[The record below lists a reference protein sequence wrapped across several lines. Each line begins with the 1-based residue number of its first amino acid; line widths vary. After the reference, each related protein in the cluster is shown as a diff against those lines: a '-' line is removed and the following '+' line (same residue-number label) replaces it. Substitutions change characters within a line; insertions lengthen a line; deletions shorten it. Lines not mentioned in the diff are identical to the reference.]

1 MTTGPR
7 QDRQPQDD
15 PQQPLPRRGDRQ
27 HGRIPT
33 QYAPGRL
40 RTRALTAFKVR
51 PGAPEPPTPE
61 PQQGA
66 APVRGG
72 AKTTTAFAI
81 RPGLPS
87 DPPPEGTPAP
97 DWELQPVEA
106 APQSDD
112 QPGRQH
118 SRRPNRLRRRIA
130 LGSAAVVVLGGAA
143 ATLALTGGHSAGHP
157 TAVASPSAAVPTT
170 QASLPSF
177 APSTMPPAQPTPS
190 PTLLDPIT
198 LLSSATTDTAPLSVA
213 ALFPGKKVTV
223 NGHVYTQALTAT
235 SACKD
240 AATPPLAAL
249 LAKSGCQAVFRATYD
264 SGTAEVTVGIA
275 IFPSAAQAGTVKAQ
289 AASGNL
295 QSLFGGPVKPFCRG
309 VVCRLSTD
317 AIGRY
322 TYFTVAGYSN
332 GKPVPAND
340 SVALAAGNDIAA
352 MAFQN
357 LADRGRAEAAAAA
370 QSAR

>member
-7 QDRQPQDD
+7 QDRQPQAD
-15 PQQPLPRRGDRQ
+15 PQQSLPRRGDRQ

-40 RTRALTAFKVR
+40 RARALTAFKVR

-61 PQQGA
+61 PQQGT

-72 AKTTTAFAI
+72 ARTTTAFAI

-97 DWELQPVEA
+97 DWEQPTET
-106 APQSDD
+106 APEPSH
-112 QPGRQH
+112 RSNQH
-118 SRRPNRLRRRIA
+118 TRPTGPTRLRRRIA
-130 LGSAAVVVLGGAA
+130 LGAAAVLVLGGGAA
-143 ATLALTGGHSAGHP
+143 ALALTGGHSTGHP
-157 TAVASPSAAVPTT
+157 TAVASPSVAVPTT
-170 QASLPSF
+170 QPSF
-177 APSTMPPAQPTPS
+177 APTTMPPAQPTPS

-223 NGHVYTQALTAT
+223 NGHPYTQALTAT
-235 SACKD
+235 SACTD
-240 AATPPLAAL
+240 AATAPLAAV
-249 LAKSGCQAVFRATYD
+249 LAKNGCQAVFRATYG
-264 SGTAEVTVGIA
+264 SGAADVTVGIA
-275 IFPSAAQAGTVKAQ
+275 VFPSAAQADAVKAQ

-322 TYFTVAGYSN
+322 TYFTVAGYTN

-340 SVALAAGNDIAA
+340 TVALASGNDIAA

-357 LADRGRAEAAAAA
+357 LAARGRAEAAAAA
-370 QSAR
+370 QSAH

>member
-7 QDRQPQDD
+7 QDRQPQAD
-15 PQQPLPRRGDRQ
+15 PQQPLPRRGDQQ

-51 PGAPEPPTPE
+51 PGTPEPPTPE

-66 APVRGG
+66 APVRSG
-72 AKTTTAFAI
+72 ARTATAFAI

-87 DPPPEGTPAP
+87 DPPPEGTQPP
-97 DWELQPVEA
+97 EWEQQPVEA
-106 APQSDD
+106 APE
-112 QPGRQH
+112 PARARTH
-118 SRRPNRLRRRIA
+118 SGGPSRPRRRIA
-130 LGSAAVVVLGGAA
+130 LFAAGVLVLGGAA
-143 ATLALTGGHSAGHP
+143 AALALTGGHSAGHP
-157 TAVASPSAAVPTT
+157 TAVASPSVAVPTIQPT
-170 QASLPSF
+170 S
-177 APSTMPPAQPTPS
+177 APTTMPSAQPTPS

-213 ALFPGKKVTV
+213 AVFPGKKVTV
-223 NGHVYTQALTAT
+223 NGHTYTQVLTAT

-240 AATPPLAAL
+240 AASAPLAAV
-249 LAKSGCQAVFRATYD
+249 LAKNGCQAVFRATYV
-264 SGTAEVTVGIA
+264 SGAAEVTVGVA
-275 IFPSAAQAGTVKAQ
+275 VFPTAAQAATVKAQ
-289 AASGNL
+289 ASSGNL

-309 VVCRLSTD
+309 VVCRLSTN

-322 TYFTVAGYSN
+322 TYFTVAGYTN

-340 SVALAAGNDIAA
+340 AVALAAGNDISA

-370 QSAR
+370 QPAH